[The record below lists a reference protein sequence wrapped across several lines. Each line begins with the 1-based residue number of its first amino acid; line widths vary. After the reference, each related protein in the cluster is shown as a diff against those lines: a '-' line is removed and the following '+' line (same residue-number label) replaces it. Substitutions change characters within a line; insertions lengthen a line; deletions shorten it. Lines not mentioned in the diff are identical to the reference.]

1 MSSSD
6 LDATRQ
12 AALYLWEV
20 TTFNM
25 GRQFQHIPAAAGLF
39 FAGIFAT
46 LHHIGWLPLAVLLGV
61 ALLLVET
68 QITVD
73 AQRLRICTTL
83 MGVAIRCRSWD
94 LADMVGAVLV
104 EFKDATQYTSHS
116 IRNTVR
122 AHSFILTAR
131 FPRGD
136 AELHEFTS
144 QEMGQKVL
152 TALAAQN
159 VKTA

>member
-1 MSSSD
+1 
-6 LDATRQ
+6 
-12 AALYLWEV
+12 
-20 TTFNM
+20 M

-46 LHHIGWLPLAVLLGV
+46 LHHLAWLPLAGLLGT

-73 AQRLRICTTL
+73 AQRIRICDKLIGRT
-83 MGVAIRCRSWD
+83 VRCRSWA
-94 LADMVGAVLV
+94 LADMAGAVLV

-122 AHSFILTAR
+122 AHTFILTAR
-131 FPRGD
+131 MLSGD
-136 AELHEFTS
+136 SELHEFTS
-144 QEMGQKVL
+144 REVGQKVL
-152 TALAAQN
+152 NALASHN
-159 VKTA
+159 VKTS

>member
-1 MSSSD
+1 M
-6 LDATRQ
+6 
-12 AALYLWEV
+12 

-46 LHHIGWLPLAVLLGV
+46 LHHIAWLPLAVLMGA

-73 AQRLRICTTL
+73 AQHLRVCARWMRVTL
-83 MGVAIRCRSWD
+83 RCRSWA
-94 LADMVGAVLV
+94 LADMAGAVLV

-122 AHSFILTAR
+122 AHSFILTVR
-131 FPRGD
+131 MPSGD
-136 AELHEFTS
+136 SELYEFS
-144 QEMGQKVL
+144 SRDMGQKVL
-152 TALAAQN
+152 NVLAAHN
-159 VKTA
+159 VKTS

>member
-1 MSSSD
+1 
-6 LDATRQ
+6 
-12 AALYLWEV
+12 
-20 TTFNM
+20 M

-46 LHHIGWLPLAVLLGV
+46 LHHIAWLPLAVLLGA

-73 AQRLRICTTL
+73 AKRLRICTGWKGVTL
-83 MGVAIRCRSWD
+83 RCRSWV
-94 LADMVGAVLV
+94 LADMAGAVLV

-122 AHSFILTAR
+122 AHSFILTVR
-131 FPRGD
+131 MPGGD
-136 AELHEFTS
+136 TELYEFTS
-144 QEMGQKVL
+144 REMGQKVL
-152 TALAAQN
+152 NALAAHN
-159 VKTA
+159 VKTS